1 MRCGGFAPQVPCADR
16 MLNVSQKLAR
26 LPPGKL
32 AAVVFLS
39 ITGAACAAM
48 SVLYLTAVT
57 QRDAALRQ
65 HVRDMAVAAAALV
78 DVEAHEQLREP
89 GDFRSARYWQVSE
102 PLLDLHRAHHGIQ
115 YLWTVRF
122 SAQGEQ
128 IFVLETSVDDEIRTQ
143 QLAAGRSQ
151 ELVPFLGP
159 NTETPQ
165 GWESIPALRAGRP
178 IVFPDVYTDEHGSY
192 IEARAPLRDRSGCIV
207 GYVGIDYA
215 LDSYRRQLDEVR
227 LVGGLALLLAVGL
240 SLVIAT
246 SSFLMR
252 QQSLAYL
259 AAAEEQRDRAR
270 SAETAKAHLLAV
282 ATHDL
287 KNPLSA
293 IAGIA
298 GMWLKRRGA
307 GAGPEPAEEGEML
320 ETIHA
325 SARHMSEIVRSILV
339 GEGIEQGGLPFEPKP
354 SDLTAL
360 AGEVLRFNAAAAA
373 RKNIVIRAT
382 LEPGLRGAVDPRG
395 MRECFDNY
403 LSNAVKYSPPGR
415 SVSVSLRALPEGG
428 VEFAVQDEGPGLSA
442 EDRAQLFQKFKKLT
456 PRPTGGEF
464 STGLGLSIVKTIVE
478 LHGGTLGCD
487 SEPGRGAR
495 FWLRL
500 PAISG
505 SPR

>member
-1 MRCGGFAPQVPCADR
+1 
-16 MLNVSQKLAR
+16 MLNVAQRLSS

-32 AAVVFLS
+32 AAVTF
-39 ITGAACAAM
+39 GAISLGALAALG
-48 SVLYLTAVT
+48 VLYWSAA
-57 QRDAALRQ
+57 RNKDEALRL
-65 HVRDMAVAAAALV
+65 HVRDLAVAAAAMV
-78 DVEAHEQLREP
+78 AVEDHERLRSP
-89 GDFRSARYWQVSE
+89 QDFRGETYETVLA
-102 PLLDLHRAHHGIQ
+102 PLIRLHREHPSIQ
-115 YLWTVRF
+115 YVWTVRLTD
-122 SAQGEQ
+122 QGEQ
-128 IFVLETSVDDEIRTQ
+128 RFILETSVDPAIRSQ
-143 QLAAGRSQ
+143 QVAAGRSQ
-151 ELVPFLGP
+151 DLLPFLGL
-159 NTETPQ
+159 NTETPT
-165 GWESIPALRAGRP
+165 GWESIPALRAGNP
-178 IVFPDVYTDEHGSY
+178 VVFPDIYRDEHGSY
-192 IEARAPLRDRSGCIV
+192 IEARAPLRGRDGKFV
-207 GYVGIDYA
+207 GYVGIDFA
-215 LDSYRRQLDEVR
+215 LDAFEQRVHEVR
-227 LVGGLALLLAVGL
+227 RVGALAFLFALLVGG
-240 SLVIAT
+240 VIARAA
-246 SSFLMR
+246 FRMR
-252 QQSLAYL
+252 EESLAHL
-259 AAAEEQRDRAR
+259 AAAEEQRNRAR
-270 SAETAKAHLLAV
+270 AAEAAKAHLLAV

-325 SARHMSEIVRSILV
+325 SARHMSEIVRGILV
-339 GEGIEQGGLPFEPKP
+339 GEGIGQGGLPFEPKP

-360 AGEVLRFNAAAAA
+360 ADEVLRFNAAAAA
-373 RKNIVIRAT
+373 RKNIAIHAA

-415 SVSVSLRALPEGG
+415 AVSVSLRARPEGG
-428 VEFAVQDEGPGLSA
+428 MEFAVQDEGPGLSA

-478 LHGGTLGCD
+478 LHGGTVGCD

-500 PAISG
+500 PEIS
-505 SPR
+505 SSRR

>member
-1 MRCGGFAPQVPCADR
+1 
-16 MLNVSQKLAR
+16 MLTLPQKLAR
-26 LPPGKL
+26 LAPGKL
-32 AAVVFLS
+32 ATVVFVS
-39 ITGAACAAM
+39 ITGAACVAM
-48 SVLYLTAVT
+48 SVLYATAVA
-57 QRDAALRQ
+57 QKDAALRQ
-65 HVRDMAVAAAALV
+65 HVRDLTVAAAALV

-102 PLLDLHRAHHGIQ
+102 PLLDLHRAHRDIQ
-115 YLWTVRF
+115 YLWTVRLN
-122 SAQGEQ
+122 SQGEQ
-128 IFVLETSVDDEIRTQ
+128 ISVLETSVDDEIRTQ

-151 ELVPFLGP
+151 DLLPFLGP

-165 GWESIPALRAGRP
+165 GWDSIPTLRAGRP
-178 IVFPDVYTDEHGSY
+178 IVFPGVYTDEHGSY
-192 IEARAPLRDRSGCIV
+192 IEARAPLRDRSGRFI

-215 LDSYRRQLDEVR
+215 LDSYRRQLNEVR
-227 LVGGLALLLAVGL
+227 VVGGLALLLAVGL
-240 SLVIAT
+240 SLVIAR
-246 SSFLMR
+246 SSFHMR
-252 QQSLAYL
+252 EQSLAYL

-270 SAETAKAHLLAV
+270 AAEAAKAHLLAV
-282 ATHDL
+282 ASHDL

-307 GAGPEPAEEGEML
+307 GAGPESAEEGEML
-320 ETIHA
+320 ETIHS
-325 SARHMSEIVRSILV
+325 SARHMSEIVRGILV
-339 GEGIEQGGLPFEPKP
+339 GEGIEQGGLPFEPRP

-373 RKNIVIRAT
+373 RKSITVHAA

-415 SVSVSLRALPEGG
+415 AVSVSLRSLPEGG
-428 VEFAVQDEGPGLSA
+428 IEFAVQDEGPGLSA
-442 EDRAQLFQKFKKLT
+442 EDRAQLFQKFRKLT

-464 STGLGLSIVKTIVE
+464 STGLGLSIVKAIAE
-478 LHGGTLGCD
+478 LHGGTVGCD

-500 PAISG
+500 PEIS
-505 SPR
+505 SSRR